1 MANIRIKYVI
11 AFGILLS
18 YYIIFR
24 SSTHLSFEIET
35 LFQIETTNDSQPS
48 NQAIHGNPVQKVIS
62 PSKKS
67 AKDALIKIVAFTNID
82 FLPMAKHWYNR
93 LTELGYTT
101 HVLVLVDE
109 QSIQEFTAINQDN
122 TDEYYRF
129 EIQLLEMSKTR
140 KEMVQNLWYNRILYC
155 VQQLKLGT
163 SLLLSDTDNVFHK
176 FVNMDEFYHEN
187 YDVMLAEALMFP
199 KHVFK
204 QQGFVFC
211 AGLIFL
217 KATKATLTLWESLL
231 EQCDGGTKRCDD
243 QVEMNVLLAESMEWD
258 SEKALAN
265 KAKDG
270 LVQDEFT
277 GRSKIVPD
285 FQAKV
290 WDKDFA
296 WRGPLDTDVCPSE
309 NNWVSMPGRIPNFN
323 NRILDG
329 RAHGR
334 GDSKLARVK
343 VWEKF
348 CGKDG
353 TNRNPNIETSIEDR
367 LRQAAAKAGYTAVS
381 HSNPNISIMNE
392 EKIEI
397 STKIRAIVHMG
408 PHKTG
413 TSSIQDA
420 SKKFQ
425 NELLKDGYE
434 MPWTIAIEDPNVR
447 NRKPNAWIRQAHNQV
462 RFAKCFIPQEK
473 SENKFPCIEDLLSA
487 GHEIA
492 KKRENVLIST
502 EFFDEIDAAG
512 IDKLMTYLS
521 RWDEVKIVIYYRH
534 FYSWIYSDYNQLVK
548 DQKLRDQNFV
558 DFIQNNPLF
567 TKHMNMTHAAP
578 LIKRLKASGIRDDD
592 IIIINMHDKS
602 LGGPVES
609 FYCHDTIKTPKTCES
624 VRNEKQIASNG
635 SISLDEI
642 HLAYAAI
649 AAGLYNFKGNMVPP
663 AVLRKIREKISTSN
677 KQLKRKCIADDDSIV
692 NMLWGKSLEYRNEL
706 FPNHD
711 TIMNSTLE
719 EGAMRMDFDKS
730 FEKAF
735 CWVDTGDVISQ
746 DSWKDFFRNL

>member
-1 MANIRIKYVI
+1 MRNTSMKYAIV
-11 AFGILLS
+11 FGILLS
-18 YYIIFR
+18 CYIIFI
-24 SSTHLSFEIET
+24 SNTQLSFEAET
-35 LFQIETTNDSQPS
+35 VFQLDTKDDSLPTK
-48 NQAIHGNPVQKVIS
+48 AIHANPVQKVVS
-62 PSKKS
+62 PIHNST
-67 AKDALIKIVAFTNID
+67 KDALIKIVAFTSVD

-101 HVLVLVDE
+101 HVLVLIDE

-129 EIQLLEMSKTR
+129 EIQLVEKGTKR
-140 KEMVQNLWYNRILYC
+140 KDMVQSLWYHRILYC

-163 SLLLSDTDNVFHK
+163 SLLVSDTDVVFQRYIPI
-176 FVNMDEFYHEN
+176 EELSHEN

-199 KHVFK
+199 KHVFE

-211 AGLIFL
+211 GCLTFL
-217 KATKATLTLWESLL
+217 KATKATLTVWERLL

-277 GRSKIVPD
+277 GRSKVVPD
-285 FQAKV
+285 FKANV
-290 WDKDFA
+290 WDRDFA
-296 WRGPLDTDVCPSE
+296 WRGPLDTDVCPTE
-309 NNWVSMPGRIPNFN
+309 NNWVSMPGNIPNFN

-353 TNRNPNIETSIEDR
+353 TNRNPDVETSIEDR
-367 LRQAAAKAGYTAVS
+367 LRQAAAKAGYTAVG
-381 HSNPNISIMNE
+381 HSKSNISIME
-392 EKIEI
+392 EKKIEI
-397 STKIRAIVHMG
+397 SSKIRAIVHMG

-434 MPWTIAIEDPNVR
+434 MPWAIAIEDPNVR

-492 KKRENVLIST
+492 KKRRNVLIST
-502 EFFDEIDAAG
+502 EFFDEIDPAG

-521 RWDEVKIVIYYRH
+521 PWDEVKIVIYYRH

-558 DFIQNNPLF
+558 DFIQKNPLF
-567 TKHMNMTHAAP
+567 AKHMNMTHAAP

-592 IIIINMHDKS
+592 IIIINMHDKN

-609 FYCHDTIKTPKTCES
+609 FYCHDTINTPNTCEA
-624 VRNEKQIASNG
+624 VRNEKEIASNG

-649 AAGLYNFKGNMVPP
+649 DASLYKFKRKMIPP
-663 AVLRKIREKISTSN
+663 AVLKQIREKISTSTIE
-677 KQLKRKCIADDDSIV
+677 LKRKCIGNDDAIV
-692 NMLWGKSLEYRNEL
+692 NMLWEKSLEYKNEL
-706 FPNHD
+706 FPSHA
-711 TIMNSTLE
+711 TILHSSLE
-719 EGAMRMDFDKS
+719 EEKMRLDFEKS

-735 CWVDTGDVISQ
+735 CWVDTGDALSQ
-746 DSWKDFFRNL
+746 DSWKEFFKKL